1 MPEYEYVPETT
12 NNEITTVDSLE
23 EYYLLVPDHVKFV
36 YFVYFMVHS
45 SRREGD
51 DLRVVANEE
60 ESEDAKKKR
69 LMTKSS
75 AIVFCNSC
83 KAAQLLSEL
92 LRVFHVGRT
101 ASLSRVDQQRVP
113 ALASRPEAARRCHR
127 QVPQRREPRAGLH
140 GCGVAWSGHPAGG
153 SGEAERGESVG
164 GSPEE
169 STSSGAI

>member
-92 LRVFHVGRT
+92 LRVAHGF
-101 ASLSRVDQQRVP
+101 
-113 ALASRPEAARRCHR
+113 ALTRR
-127 QVPQRREPRAGLH
+127 
-140 GCGVAWSGHPAGG
+140 
-153 SGEAERGESVG
+153 
-164 GSPEE
+164 
-169 STSSGAI
+169 STTCACTRFSTRSGATPPSASSATP

>member
-23 EYYLLVPDHVKFV
+23 EYYLLVPDHVKFA

-45 SRREGD
+45 SRGEGD
-51 DLRVVANEE
+51 HSRVVANEE

-69 LMTKSS
+69 LMTRSS

-92 LRVFHVGRT
+92 LRVFHVVRT
-101 ASLSRVDQQRVP
+101 ASLSRVDQQRVF
-113 ALASRPEAARRCHR
+113 ALASRPEAARCCHW
-127 QVPQRREPRAGLH
+127 QVPQRCESRAGLH

-153 SGEAERGESVG
+153 SGGELRPATG
-164 GSPEE
+164 P
-169 STSSGAI
+169 I